1 MTSTLATVRRFSDA
15 GPRFERRKPRT
26 PREVHLPRVSSSP
39 RAQKT
44 LLGPSRV
51 ARLDRAPSAPRDD
64 PRARPV
70 PFPSDALVTFPIR
83 IRAWNGSPRRRC
95 LASRTARSRPFPRL
109 GRHPPRCRPT
119 ATRRFARA
127 VRRARSVFRRAAE
140 GDARAV
146 DGDTRRDPPRR
157 PRPRRRAARHRRDGN
172 LGGGDGCRRR
182 RAGSRAGGL
191 VGSSVEGGCS
201 PRDGIERDV
210 SRPVKNAAD
219 DDSAVV
225 VDGVPPSHP
234 PRRRR
239 RRSGRRRR
247 VVQTPG

>member
-39 RAQKT
+39 HPRRR
-44 LLGPSRV
+44 SSDRRVV

-127 VRRARSVFRRAAE
+127 GSP
-140 GDARAV
+140 RAV
-146 DGDTRRDPPRR
+146 GFSPGGRGRRTRGGRR
-157 PRPRRRAARHRRDGN
+157 HPTRSTEATAASSSCRAPSSRR
-172 LGGGDGCRRR
+172 
-182 RAGSRAGGL
+182 
-191 VGSSVEGGCS
+191 
-201 PRDGIERDV
+201 
-210 SRPVKNAAD
+210 K
-219 DDSAVV
+219 
-225 VDGVPPSHP
+225 

-239 RRSGRRRR
+239 RLPTTTRRVARGRSRRIVRRRR
-247 VVQTPG
+247 MFRLETESRGTFRDP

>member
-26 PREVHLPRVSSSP
+26 PREVHLPRLVSSSP
-39 RAQKT
+39 HPRRR
-44 LLGPSRV
+44 SSERRV
-51 ARLDRAPSAPRDD
+51 AARLDRAPSAPGDD

-127 VRRARSVFRRAAE
+127 GSPRAVGFSPGGRGRRTRGGRRHPTRSAEATAASSPRRALSSRR
-140 GDARAV
+140 
-146 DGDTRRDPPRR
+146 
-157 PRPRRRAARHRRDGN
+157 
-172 LGGGDGCRRR
+172 
-182 RAGSRAGGL
+182 
-191 VGSSVEGGCS
+191 
-201 PRDGIERDV
+201 
-210 SRPVKNAAD
+210 K
-219 DDSAVV
+219 
-225 VDGVPPSHP
+225 

-239 RRSGRRRR
+239 RPPTTTRRVARGRSRRIVRRRR
-247 VVQTPG
+247 MIRLETRQSKWAFRHP